1 MKKIMILAASAALVL
16 AGCAKMQTI
25 ETNEGTPVNFGVYVP
40 QMTKAGSVDQT
51 TTTSIQRAQ
60 TAGGGFGVFAYYT
73 DNANYTSNSYY
84 ANFMYNQLVEYK
96 SSAWTYAPVKYWPN
110 EYGTGANSEET
121 DKLTFLAYAPY
132 VTKAAADADA
142 ATGTGIVGMVTNAE
156 TKDAYVTYKVSTDPA
171 KAVDLVWAV
180 NNANGLPFTDLT
192 KSSQTITSTI
202 PFKFKHAL
210 ARLNVNVR
218 GMYDVVRTTDDQV
231 STDEIDDKTKI
242 TIGKIEIKGNFI
254 PKAELNLKNTE
265 ANKPNWQNPVAAGEQ
280 TLVVA
285 NADVATTLKATSD
298 SEVESSFPAIA
309 GVTKTNVNVFT
320 GAAPAATDTKFFT
333 IIPNDGSQTFQVK
346 ITYFVTTEDSAL
358 KNGVSSVKNVIYKD
372 VTFENGFVAQKNYSI
387 DIALGMTTVKVE
399 ATVDDSWADGDD
411 PDVDLPA
418 NTPAA

>member
-40 QMTKAGSVDQT
+40 QMTKAGSVAQT
-51 TTTSIQRAQ
+51 TTASIQRAVGD
-60 TAGGGFGVFAYYT
+60 GGGFGVFAYYT
-73 DNANYTSNSYY
+73 DNASYASDTYY
-84 ANFMYNQLVEYK
+84 ANFMYNQLVQYNA
-96 SSAWTYAPVKYWPN
+96 SAWTYTPVKYWPN
-110 EYGTGANSEET
+110 EYTGANSDET

-142 ATGTGIVGMVTNAE
+142 ATGIVGMVTNAE
-156 TKDAYVTYKVSTDPA
+156 TKDAFVTYKVSTDPA
-171 KAVDLVWAV
+171 AAVDLVWAV
-180 NNANGLPFTDLT
+180 NNTSGLPFTDLT
-192 KSSQTITSTI
+192 KDDQTIASKI

-218 GMYDVVRTTDDQV
+218 GMYDFVRTEDDQV
-231 STDEIDDKTKI
+231 SGNEIDANTKI

-254 PKAELNLKNTE
+254 PKADLNLKNTV
-265 ANKPNWQNPVAAGEQ
+265 ANKPNWQNSDDAGEQ

-285 NADVATTLKATSD
+285 NTDVAASLKATSD
-298 SEVESSFPAIA
+298 NAVESTFPSIT

-333 IIPNDGSQTFQVK
+333 IIPKDGSQKFEVK
-346 ITYFVTTEDSAL
+346 ITYFVTTQDAAL
-358 KNGVSSVKNVIYKD
+358 QGGISSVKNVIYKS

>member
-25 ETNEGTPVNFGVYVP
+25 ETNDGTPVNFGVYVP
-40 QMTKAGSVDQT
+40 QMTKAGSFDQT
-51 TTTSIQRAQ
+51 TTASIQRAQ

-73 DNANYTSNSYY
+73 DNATYTSNSYY
-84 ANFMYNQLVEYK
+84 ANFMYNQLVEYS

-110 EYGTGANSEET
+110 EYGDGAKSDGT
-121 DKLTFLAYAPY
+121 DRLTFLAYAPY
-132 VTKAAADADA
+132 VTKDAAVADAS
-142 ATGTGIVGMVTNAE
+142 TGTGIVGMVTNDAM
-156 TKDAYVTYKVSTDPA
+156 KDAYVTYKVSTDPA

-180 NNANGLPFTDLT
+180 NNDTGLPFTDLT

-218 GMYDVVRTTDDQV
+218 GMYDVVRTTDDQE
-231 STDEIDDKTKI
+231 STKDIDDKTKI
-242 TIGKIEIKGNFI
+242 TIGKIEIKGDFI
-254 PKAELNLKNTE
+254 PKAELNLKNTVV
-265 ANKPNWQNPVAAGEQ
+265 NKPNWQNPEDAAEQ

-285 NADVATTLKATSD
+285 NADVAASLRATSD
-298 SEVESSFPAIA
+298 SGVESSFPAIP

-333 IIPNDGSQTFQVK
+333 IIPKDGSQTFQVK

-358 KNGVSSVKNVIYKD
+358 KGGVSSVKNVIYKD
-372 VTFENGFVAQKNYSI
+372 VTFGDGFVAQKNYSI
-387 DIALGMTTVKVE
+387 DIALGMTTVKVT
-399 ATVDDSWADGDD
+399 ATVDDNWANGDD
-411 PDVDLPA
+411 PDVDLPV
-418 NTPAA
+418 NN

>member
-40 QMTKAGSVDQT
+40 QMTKAGSFDQT
-51 TTTSIQRAQ
+51 TTASIQRAQ

-84 ANFMYNQLVEYK
+84 ANFMYNQLVEYS

-110 EYGTGANSEET
+110 EYGTGANSEGT

-142 ATGTGIVGMVTNAE
+142 STGTGIVGMVTNAE

-180 NNANGLPFTDLT
+180 NNDNGFPFTDLT

-218 GMYDVVRTTDDQV
+218 GMYDVVRTTDDQE
-231 STDEIDDKTKI
+231 STNDIDDKTKI
-242 TIGKIEIKGNFI
+242 TIGKIEIKGDFI
-254 PKAELNLKNTE
+254 PKAELNLKNTV
-265 ANKPNWQNPVAAGEQ
+265 ANKPNWQNPEAAGEQ

-285 NADVATTLKATSD
+285 NADVAASLKATSD

-333 IIPNDGSQTFQVK
+333 IIPKDGSQTFQVK

-358 KNGVSSVKNVIYKD
+358 KGGVSSVKNVIYKD
-372 VTFENGFVAQKNYSI
+372 VTFETGFEAQKNYSI
-387 DIALGMTTVKVE
+387 DIALGMTTVKVT
-399 ATVDDSWADGDD
+399 ATVDDNWVNGDD
-411 PDVDLPA
+411 PDVDLPVNA
-418 NTPAA
+418 N

>member
-73 DNANYTSNSYY
+73 NNADYASNSYY
-84 ANFMYNQLVEYK
+84 ANFMYNQLVEYE

-110 EYGTGANSEET
+110 EYGSGASSDET

-132 VTKAAADADA
+132 VTKATADADA
-142 ATGTGIVGMVTNAE
+142 TTGTGIVGMVTNAE

-180 NNANGLPFTDLT
+180 NNDNGFPFTNLT

-218 GMYDVVRTTDDQV
+218 GMYDVVRTEDDQV
-231 STDEIDDKTKI
+231 SANEIDNKTKI
-242 TIGKIEIKGNFI
+242 TIGKIEIKGDFI
-254 PKAELNLKNTE
+254 PKAELNLKNTV
-265 ANKPNWQNPVAAGEQ
+265 ANKPNWQNPDDAGEQ

-285 NADVATTLKATSD
+285 NADVAASLKATSD
-298 SEVESSFPAIA
+298 NAVESTFPSIT

-333 IIPNDGSQTFQVK
+333 IIPKDGSQTFQVK
-346 ITYFVTTEDSAL
+346 ITYFVTTQDAAL
-358 KNGVSSVKNVIYKD
+358 QGGISSVKNVIYKN
-372 VTFENGFVAQKNYSI
+372 VTFASGFEAQKNYSI
-387 DIALGMTTVKVE
+387 DIALGMTTVKVT
-399 ATVDDSWADGDD
+399 ATVDDTWGNGDD
-411 PDVDLPA
+411 PDVDLPV
-418 NTPAA
+418 NN

>member
-1 MKKIMILAASAALVL
+1 MKKTIILAAFAALTLGACTKVE
-16 AGCAKMQTI
+16 TV

-40 QMTKAGSVDQT
+40 QMTKAGSFDQT
-51 TTTSIQRAQ
+51 TTASIQRAK

-84 ANFMYNQLVEYK
+84 ANFMYNQLVEYS

-110 EYGTGANSEET
+110 EYGAGANSEGT
-121 DKLTFLAYAPY
+121 DRLTFLAYAPY
-132 VTKAAADADA
+132 VTKDAADADA
-142 ATGTGIVGMVTNAE
+142 TTGTGIVGMVTNAE

-180 NNANGLPFTDLT
+180 NNDNGLPFTDLT

-218 GMYDVVRTTDDQV
+218 GMYDVVRTEDDQV
-231 STDEIDDKTKI
+231 SANEIDNKTKI
-242 TIGKIEIKGNFI
+242 TIGKIEIKGAFI

-265 ANKPNWQNPVAAGEQ
+265 ANKPNWQNPETAGVQ

-285 NADVATTLKATSD
+285 NADVAASLKATSD

-333 IIPNDGSQTFQVK
+333 IIPKDGSQTFQVK
-346 ITYFVTTEDSAL
+346 ITYFVTTEDGAL
-358 KNGVSSVKNVIYKD
+358 KGGVSSVKNVIYKD

-387 DIALGMTTVKVE
+387 DIALGMTTVKVT
-399 ATVDDSWADGDD
+399 ATVDDNWVNGED
-411 PDVDLPA
+411 PDVDLPQ
-418 NTPAA
+418 NNS